1 MENSQFLGQH
11 FAKISQKKCDKP
23 SENLLGG
30 ENLHLKPINELI
42 ITLTP
47 GPIRCLL
54 SQLVQLSQLD
64 QTGKVRTC
72 HLLCRVLLTCCKILT
87 QQLPNMSYIHRTTP
101 NTDRQSSYHTIYYL
115 EEKKHKQLL
124 SSIPPPSLSHA
135 IQKHYFSVCQ
145 MTVTVLQCV

>member
-101 NTDRQSSYHTIYYL
+101 NTDRQSSYYL
-115 EEKKHKQLL
+115 LFRGKETNNYCLAFLL
-124 SSIPPPSLSHA
+124 PPYLTRYRN
-135 IQKHYFSVCQ
+135 IIFQFVR
-145 MTVTVLQCV
+145 

>member
-87 QQLPNMSYIHRTTP
+87 QQLPNMSYTPHHTTP

-124 SSIPPPSLSHA
+124 SSIPPPFLSHA
-135 IQKHYFSVCQ
+135 IQNIIFQFVR
-145 MTVTVLQCV
+145 